1 MDNRSQPGPI
11 RMRHGPRVHVALGTL
26 SWLCPHPTHCLEMQ
40 TDQKAPVLTF
50 MGLLCS
56 FQSCFICCKM
66 GATITCC
73 QTACD
78 RTFHL
83 PCAPDGQCV
92 TQYFGAYRSFCWEHR
107 PQQALRP
114 RPSQD
119 NTCTICLDTVEDNI
133 SYITMACP
141 ACQDARF
148 HRHCIQRLA
157 LHAGIDFRCP
167 RCLKQEPFMTEM
179 LTMGI
184 RLSKRPP
191 SWQSDPDVGPSDQRH
206 GRCDATMCL
215 CPGGREHS
223 QAHGPWQL
231 RLCSSCAAE
240 GIHRLCS
247 SLGNSTCS
255 WECSTC
261 AATDTGRQQSFQ
273 HYAIHTGT
281 TMGLAPGPSAQLGS
295 WKGRDTTAASPACSL
310 GTVLTT
316 FLLPAPLCRFHWQIR
331 PCGPQ
336 NLKHRTADS
345 VPGHGAP
352 QEQLLHQPSAG
363 LQAGPRV
370 HVALGTLSWLCP
382 HPTHCLEMQ
391 TDQKAPVL
399 TFMGLL
405 CSFQSC
411 FICCK
416 MGATITCCQTACDR
430 TFHLPCAPDGQCV
443 TQYFGAYRSFCWEHR
458 PQQALRP
465 RPSQDNTCTIC
476 LDTVEDNISYITMAC
491 PACQDA
497 RFHRHCIQRLAL
509 HAGIDFRCPRCLK
522 QEPFMTEMLT
532 MGIRLSK
539 RPPSWQSDPDVGP
552 SDQRHGRC
560 DATMCLCPGGR
571 EHSQA
576 HGPWQLRLCSSCA
589 AEGIH
594 RLCSSLG
601 NSTCSWECSTCAA
614 TDTGRQQSFQHYAIH
629 TGTTMGLAPGP
640 SAQLGSWKG
649 RDTTAASPAC
659 SLGTVL
665 TTFLLPAPLCRFHWQ
680 IRPCGPQNLKHR
692 TADSVPGHGAPQE
705 QLLHQ
710 PSAGLQAALR
720 PRPSQ
725 DNTCTICLDTV
736 EDNISYITMACPAC
750 QDARFHRH
758 CIQRLALHAG
768 IDFRCPRCLKQEP
781 FMTEMLTMGIR
792 LSKRPPSWQSDPE
805 VGPSDQRH
813 GRCDATRCLCP
824 GGREHS
830 QAHGLGRQQSGGEMP
845 AGQRKRRSGR
855 LPTNSPRSKR
865 ARPETVPKEKDPHHG
880 RVTQTSDPQIRG
892 TAAAMPQGAFV
903 QEAGSTRRHTGAPT
917 ITQPCPLLQALY
929 PLLDLYLDPAYTF
942 PFINPLPS
950 RFGPPAHP

>member
-1 MDNRSQPGPI
+1 MACPACQDARFHRHCIQRLALHAGIDFRCPRCLKQEPFMTEMLTMGIRLSKRPPSWQSDPDVGPSDQ
-11 RMRHGPRVHVALGTL
+11 RHGRCDATRC
-26 SWLCPHPTHCLEMQ
+26 LCPGGREHSQAHGLGRQQSGGEMPAGQRKRRSGRLPTNSPRS
-40 TDQKAPVLTF
+40 KRPVLTF

-56 FQSCFICCKM
+56 FQTCFICCKM

-206 GRCDATMCL
+206 GRCDATTCL

-310 GTVLTT
+310 RTVLTT

-363 LQAGPRV
+363 LQACLGSSFAL
-370 HVALGTLSWLCP
+370 VAPSISIR
-382 HPTHCLEMQ
+382 
-391 TDQKAPVL
+391 D
-399 TFMGLL
+399 
-405 CSFQSC
+405 
-411 FICCK
+411 
-416 MGATITCCQTACDR
+416 
-430 TFHLPCAPDGQCV
+430 CA
-443 TQYFGAYRSFCWEHR
+443 H
-458 PQQALRP
+458 
-465 RPSQDNTCTIC
+465 
-476 LDTVEDNISYITMAC
+476 
-491 PACQDA
+491 
-497 RFHRHCIQRLAL
+497 
-509 HAGIDFRCPRCLK
+509 
-522 QEPFMTEMLT
+522 
-532 MGIRLSK
+532 
-539 RPPSWQSDPDVGP
+539 
-552 SDQRHGRC
+552 
-560 DATMCLCPGGR
+560 GGR
-571 EHSQA
+571 R
-576 HGPWQLRLCSSCA
+576 GA
-589 AEGIH
+589 A
-594 RLCSSLG
+594 
-601 NSTCSWECSTCAA
+601 
-614 TDTGRQQSFQHYAIH
+614 
-629 TGTTMGLAPGP
+629 P
-640 SAQLGSWKG
+640 
-649 RDTTAASPAC
+649 
-659 SLGTVL
+659 
-665 TTFLLPAPLCRFHWQ
+665 PAP
-680 IRPCGPQNLKHR
+680 
-692 TADSVPGHGAPQE
+692 T
-705 QLLHQ
+705 
-710 PSAGLQAALR
+710 
-720 PRPSQ
+720 
-725 DNTCTICLDTV
+725 
-736 EDNISYITMACPAC
+736 
-750 QDARFHRH
+750 
-758 CIQRLALHAG
+758 
-768 IDFRCPRCLKQEP
+768 
-781 FMTEMLTMGIR
+781 
-792 LSKRPPSWQSDPE
+792 
-805 VGPSDQRH
+805 
-813 GRCDATRCLCP
+813 
-824 GGREHS
+824 
-830 QAHGLGRQQSGGEMP
+830 
-845 AGQRKRRSGR
+845 
-855 LPTNSPRSKR
+855 
-865 ARPETVPKEKDPHHG
+865 KE
-880 RVTQTSDPQIRG
+880 
-892 TAAAMPQGAFV
+892 
-903 QEAGSTRRHTGAPT
+903 
-917 ITQPCPLLQALY
+917 
-929 PLLDLYLDPAYTF
+929 
-942 PFINPLPS
+942 
-950 RFGPPAHP
+950 

>member
-1 MDNRSQPGPI
+1 
-11 RMRHGPRVHVALGTL
+11 
-26 SWLCPHPTHCLEMQ
+26 
-40 TDQKAPVLTF
+40 PVLTF

-56 FQSCFICCKM
+56 FQTCFICCKM

-206 GRCDATMCL
+206 GRCDATRCL

-310 GTVLTT
+310 RTVLTT

-363 LQAGPRV
+363 L
-370 HVALGTLSWLCP
+370 
-382 HPTHCLEMQ
+382 
-391 TDQKAPVL
+391 KA
-399 TFMGLL
+399 
-405 CSFQSC
+405 
-411 FICCK
+411 
-416 MGATITCCQTACDR
+416 
-430 TFHLPCAPDGQCV
+430 
-443 TQYFGAYRSFCWEHR
+443 
-458 PQQALRP
+458 ALRP

-560 DATMCLCPGGR
+560 DATRCLCPGGR

-576 HGPWQLRLCSSCA
+576 HG
-589 AEGIH
+589 
-594 RLCSSLG
+594 
-601 NSTCSWECSTCAA
+601 
-614 TDTGRQQSFQHYAIH
+614 
-629 TGTTMGLAPGP
+629 
-640 SAQLGSWKG
+640 
-649 RDTTAASPAC
+649 
-659 SLGTVL
+659 
-665 TTFLLPAPLCRFHWQ
+665 
-680 IRPCGPQNLKHR
+680 
-692 TADSVPGHGAPQE
+692 
-705 QLLHQ
+705 
-710 PSAGLQAALR
+710 
-720 PRPSQ
+720 Q

-792 LSKRPPSWQSDPE
+792 LSKRPPSWQSDPD

-830 QAHGLGRQQSGGEMP
+830 QAHG
-845 AGQRKRRSGR
+845 
-855 LPTNSPRSKR
+855 
-865 ARPETVPKEKDPHHG
+865 
-880 RVTQTSDPQIRG
+880 
-892 TAAAMPQGAFV
+892 
-903 QEAGSTRRHTGAPT
+903 
-917 ITQPCPLLQALY
+917 
-929 PLLDLYLDPAYTF
+929 
-942 PFINPLPS
+942 
-950 RFGPPAHP
+950 